1 MSLDSDIQLLATVR
15 LFEGFRPEH
24 LRLLAF
30 GAEARMLA
38 RGTRLY
44 RKDVPSDGGYVI
56 VRGVVELTSGDHD
69 QDVQRYGEGA
79 LIGELAL
86 ITDTMTPATAIA
98 VEHTE
103 VLKLPRTLFRRM
115 LEEYPELAELLFD
128 RLAHTT
134 EEFVGRLDIVRA
146 KLDHATDL
154 QQRRERDRG

>member
-15 LFEGFRPEH
+15 LFEGFKPEH

-38 RGTRLY
+38 KGTRLY
-44 RKDVPSDGGYVI
+44 RKDVPSDGGYVV
-56 VRGVVELTSGDHD
+56 VRGLVELVSGERDEIVTHF
-69 QDVQRYGEGA
+69 GEGA

-86 ITDTMTPATAIA
+86 ITETMTPATATAI
-98 VEHTE
+98 EHTE

-115 LEEYPELAELLFD
+115 LEEYPELAELLLD
-128 RLAHTT
+128 RIGHTT
-134 EEFVGRLDIVRA
+134 EELVGRLDIIRA

-154 QQRRERDRG
+154 QERREKG